1 MITDKICKT
10 IHQYNAEPLPRE
22 DMQKLLEI
30 AEDYGRIKNYVYQ
43 RYGGIKGLPKLYPG
57 YTIQNE
63 MTKSGLRMELGLPSV
78 YFYLAVFDALGDI
91 KTQWSHT
98 KKRVM
103 DAVKENPRFTARDRH
118 YLRFAVKVSG
128 CFEAILNGKEP
139 AIPEAMQPQYESI
152 IKDVDVE
159 NLNRYLCR
167 QVRKK
172 ISALHTDKADGF
184 AVSQKAYRYG
194 SNGEKH
200 GIFFSTKEKRKRI
213 FVPLTDKNQYEK
225 QLYIKLRPE
234 DGGVEICVPMEIKVR
249 MHKDYQNEIGLS
261 IGIWQM
267 FTTESG
273 HVYGTDF
280 GELHKELTEFIS
292 AGRRTYSREKENNPG
307 RKKYRKQKERLTAKL
322 ETYVNQ
328 EINRMLKEEKPGVVY
343 IPKLPQTFLRKGSC
357 WKGCGKINYS
367 NTIWKR
373 GYIRE
378 RLELKCQENHI
389 RLVYVP
395 GKDISRECSNCGSI
409 GVYEKGRYRC
419 LCCGYE
425 EDRKVNAAKN
435 AFKRGKDENGLQAA
449 QEKSAEN
456 LSGCGEMS

>member
-78 YFYLAVFDALGDI
+78 YFYLAI

-103 DAVKENPRFTARDRH
+103 DAVKENPRFTAQDRH

-273 HVYGTDF
+273 HVYGADF

-343 IPKLPQTFLRKGSC
+343 IPIPFGKGAISG
-357 WKGCGKINYS
+357 KGWS
-367 NTIWKR
+367 
-373 GYIRE
+373 
-378 RLELKCQENHI
+378 
-389 RLVYVP
+389 
-395 GKDISRECSNCGSI
+395 
-409 GVYEKGRYRC
+409 
-419 LCCGYE
+419 
-425 EDRKVNAAKN
+425 
-435 AFKRGKDENGLQAA
+435 
-449 QEKSAEN
+449 
-456 LSGCGEMS
+456 